1 MNNDKLLGIPW
12 VPLYSGLT
20 VGNKSLT
27 SVLPRHEPGQF
38 FLRGWGEG
46 VVFKG
51 KELNQSGGG
60 TTILAIFLFR
70 FVKIAKN

>member
-1 MNNDKLLGIPW
+1 MNNDKLLGISW

-38 FLRGWGEG
+38 FCE
-46 VVFKG
+46 V
-51 KELNQSGGG
+51 GGG
-60 TTILAIFLFR
+60 GS
-70 FVKIAKN
+70 VQG